1 MDCEFVLAYN
11 MIKCSGCHGDLDSKF
26 PKFTFRISGF
36 DMVLNP
42 RQYIIKYYNTCLIK
56 ISKINFGDHN
66 MAILGMMFMK
76 QYYTLFDQDAKTIGF
91 AKAV

>member
-1 MDCEFVLAYN
+1 
-11 MIKCSGCHGDLDSKF
+11 
-26 PKFTFRISGF
+26 
-36 DMVLNP
+36 
-42 RQYIIKYYNTCLIK
+42 
-56 ISKINFGDHN
+56 